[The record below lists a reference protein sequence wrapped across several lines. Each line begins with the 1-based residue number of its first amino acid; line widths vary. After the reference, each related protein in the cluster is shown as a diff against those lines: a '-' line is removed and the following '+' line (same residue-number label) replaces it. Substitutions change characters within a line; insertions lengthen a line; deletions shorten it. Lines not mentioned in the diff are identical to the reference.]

1 VNQGR
6 PPIVPLS
13 TYEVELLGLV
23 ADGRGNL
30 VSGNDR
36 LLLTA
41 MGWFVMADDLGHLVL
56 TQEGEARLASEA
68 QAIGRST

>member
-1 VNQGR
+1 MNQGS

-30 VSGNDR
+30 VSGNHR

-41 MGWFVMADDLGHLVL
+41 MGFVMADDLGRLIL

-68 QAIGRST
+68 QAIDKST